1 MEAAHNRH
9 RMATWEPLAVGTDPN
24 QVAPGEIEAETTGGL
39 ATSVESL
46 HSEFHQLADHLGEVQ
61 TMHEQVLISA
71 GMLPESHLAEV
82 QPERQLKWMVEALH
96 GSVNPDGLTIPLL
109 GVTAE
114 DVVLFTKKE
123 GEITHLKMVI
133 ADGDNE
139 PLEREMPLPEDVQ
152 DLSANYV
159 NGRLHLRW

>member
-1 MEAAHNRH
+1 MEAAHNPH
-9 RMATWEPLAVGTDPN
+9 RMATWEPLAVGTDPT
-24 QVAPGEIEAETTGGL
+24 QVTPGEMEAKTTGDL
-39 ATSVESL
+39 TASVESL

-61 TMHEQVLISA
+61 TMHEQVLVSA

-96 GSVNPDGLTIPLL
+96 GSVNLDGLTIPLL
-109 GVTAE
+109 GVTAK

-123 GEITHLKMVI
+123 GEITHLKLVI

-139 PLEREMPLPEDVQ
+139 PLEREMPLPETADI
-152 DLSANYV
+152 LSANYV

>member
-1 MEAAHNRH
+1 MEAAHNPH
-9 RMATWEPLAVGTDPN
+9 RMATWEPLAVGTDPT
-24 QVAPGEIEAETTGGL
+24 QVTPGEMKPKTTGDL
-39 ATSVESL
+39 TASVESL

-61 TMHEQVLISA
+61 TMHEQVLVSA

-109 GVTAE
+109 GVTAK

-123 GEITHLKMVI
+123 GEITHLKLVI
-133 ADGDNE
+133 ADGENE
-139 PLEREMPLPEDVQ
+139 PLEREMPLPEAADG
-152 DLSANYV
+152 LSANYV